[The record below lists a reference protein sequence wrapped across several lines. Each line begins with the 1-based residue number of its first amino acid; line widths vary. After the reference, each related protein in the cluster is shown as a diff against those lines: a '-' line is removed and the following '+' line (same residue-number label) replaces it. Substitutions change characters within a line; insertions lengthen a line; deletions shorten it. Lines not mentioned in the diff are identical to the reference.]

1 MQNSSPVKNYECLLN
16 ISNPEHFLSIINDD
30 GTITEIKATK
40 FKFKGELK
48 VKERFVLPNPNRDP
62 KQDEILDSILN
73 SVYYY
78 DHSFEIY
85 ETPNFHILLK
95 SINGKDKEYEII
107 ESEKS
112 FFIHILIIPKDFRI
126 NFNMLFNFF
135 SYRDLP
141 ELQKYLL
148 QLAKNFNI
156 DTEYTLDLDK

>member
-16 ISNPEHFLSIINDD
+16 ISNPDHFLSRINDD

-62 KQDEILDSILN
+62 NLN
-73 SVYYY
+73 DISDFDLIYYY

-85 ETPNFHILLK
+85 ETPNFHLLLK

-112 FFIHILIIPKDFRI
+112 FFIHILIIPKDFKI

-135 SYRDLP
+135 SYSDLP
-141 ELQKYLL
+141 QSQKYLL

-156 DTEYTLDLDK
+156 DTEYTVDLDK

>member
-16 ISNPEHFLSIINDD
+16 ISNPDHFLSRINDD

-48 VKERFVLPNPNRDP
+48 VKERFVLPNPNRAP
-62 KQDEILDSILN
+62 NLNEISDFDL
-73 SVYYY
+73 VYYY

-85 ETPNFHILLK
+85 ETPDFHLLLK

-112 FFIHILIIPKDFRI
+112 FFIHILIIPKDFKI

-135 SYRDLP
+135 SYSDLP
-141 ELQKYLL
+141 ESQKYLL

-156 DTEYTLDLDK
+156 NTEYTVDLDK